1 MIDMSVNKDF
11 ELYKL
16 RREIQRS
23 GTGCR
28 FYRPQ
33 TNGYDELDMDNLK
46 ILSSGECEE
55 FFGLYHEVNGH
66 VSLSVGNQTQY
77 RSTKVP
83 AFLIPWEDI
92 QSLELRTNDIAE
104 INGKQFIITKVGNIQ
119 EWNLIA
125 DIYMEVQDIEL

>member
-1 MIDMSVNKDF
+1 MSVNKDF

-23 GTGCR
+23 GTSCK
-28 FYRPQ
+28 FYRPKA
-33 TNGYDELDMDNLK
+33 NDYDELDLNDYELISDK
-46 ILSSGECEE
+46 D

-66 VSLSVGNQTQY
+66 VSLSVGNLTQY
-77 RSTKVP
+77 RTTKVP

-104 INGKQFIITKVGNIQ
+104 INGKQFLITKVGNIQ

-125 DIYMEVQDIEL
+125 DIYMEVQDVEL

>member
-11 ELYKL
+11 ELYKI

-23 GTGCR
+23 GTACK
-28 FYRPQ
+28 FYRPKS
-33 TNGYDELDMDNLK
+33 NDYDELNLSDLVC
-46 ILSSGECEE
+46 LSEVQI
-55 FFGLYHEVNGH
+55 FGLYHEVNSH
-66 VSLSVGNQTQY
+66 IQLTTETTTQWRSV
-77 RSTKVP
+77 KVP

-104 INGKQFIITKVGNIQ
+104 INGKHFIITKVGNIQ

-125 DIYMEVQDIEL
+125 EIYLEVQDIGL